1 MAKVQGEDSFS
12 ARLSAEESIFSLEID
27 SRDNNLV
34 IDQSSAEAG
43 AYEISLT
50 VVNEFNLTTSID
62 FSLTLRE

>member
-12 ARLSAEESIFSLEID
+12 AHLSAEESIFSLEID

-43 AYEISLT
+43 IYEISLE

-62 FSLTLRE
+62 FSLTLKE